1 MLFKCSLARFQKL
14 SNRNQKLTRDDWTL
28 DQVIHLSCPDPVL
41 MHVLR
46 RTSSNIQSYT
56 VSKAVD
62 SEVNKPPSLPFM
74 V

>member
-1 MLFKCSLARFQKL
+1 
-14 SNRNQKLTRDDWTL
+14 
-28 DQVIHLSCPDPVL
+28 

-46 RTSSNIQSYT
+46 RTSSKIQSYT